1 MSDNASWFYGERL
14 PEIARE
20 HNCSLKEAERI
31 FMQQDQPDLDQP
43 DLKNKEEKQESVEI
57 DLPEKE
63 LFDLLLMAHEE
74 DITFNQLV
82 NKALKYQLKQAE
94 YQFENGDKLKPQF
107 LAETE

>member
-31 FMQQDQPDLDQP
+31 FMQQDQPG
-43 DLKNKEEKQESVEI
+43 LKNKEDKQESVEI

-63 LFDLLLMAHEE
+63 LFDLMLMAHEE

-94 YQFENGDKLKPQF
+94 YQFENGTKPQ
-107 LAETE
+107 LLKEY

>member
-20 HNCSLKEAERI
+20 HNCSLKEAESI
-31 FMQQDQPDLDQP
+31 FMQQDQPDF
-43 DLKNKEEKQESVEI
+43 KNKEEKQESVEI

-63 LFDLLLMAHEE
+63 LFDLMLMAHDA
-74 DITFNQLV
+74 DITLNQLV

>member
-31 FMQQDQPDLDQP
+31 FMQQDQPDL
-43 DLKNKEEKQESVEI
+43 KNKEDKQESVEI

-63 LFDLLLMAHEE
+63 LFDLMLMAHEE
-74 DITFNQLV
+74 DITLNQLV

>member
-31 FMQQDQPDLDQP
+31 FMQQDQPG
-43 DLKNKEEKQESVEI
+43 LKNKEDKQESVEI

-63 LFDLLLMAHEE
+63 LFDLMLMAHEE